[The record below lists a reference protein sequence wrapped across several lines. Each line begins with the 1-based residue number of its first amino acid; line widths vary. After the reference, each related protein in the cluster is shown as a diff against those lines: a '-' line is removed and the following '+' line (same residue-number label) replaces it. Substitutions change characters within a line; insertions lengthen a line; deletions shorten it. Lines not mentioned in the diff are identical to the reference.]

1 MPILLKFLQEI
12 KEEKTLLNSFDKG
25 NTTLFTK
32 AKHTHQRER
41 KLEANIPD
49 EHKCKKK
56 KKNQPTNQTNKQK
69 PSVTYRK
76 LNSTA
81 Y

>member
-56 KKNQPTNQTNKQK
+56 KKKTNQPTNQTNKK
-69 PSVTYRK
+69 PQ
-76 LNSTA
+76 
-81 Y
+81 

>member
-56 KKNQPTNQTNKQK
+56 KNQSTNQPNKQK
-69 PSVTYRK
+69 TSVMYRK

>member
-32 AKHTHQRER
+32 AKQTHQMER

-49 EHKCKKK
+49 EYKCKKK
-56 KKNQPTNQTNKQK
+56 TQSTNQPNKQK
-69 PSVTYRK
+69 TSVMYRK